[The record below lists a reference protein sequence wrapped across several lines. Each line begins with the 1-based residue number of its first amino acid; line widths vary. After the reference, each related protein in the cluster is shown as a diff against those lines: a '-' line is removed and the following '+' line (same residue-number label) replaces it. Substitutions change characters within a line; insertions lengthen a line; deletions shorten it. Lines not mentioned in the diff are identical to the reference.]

1 MLLPVDMTCQ
11 TNTDGG
17 MVNRPTTPMDPKT
30 SMTDHKRQKTAVQST
45 AGTGVTVITT
55 HINADFD
62 AMASMLAAQKLYP
75 EALVVFPGSR
85 EKNLRN
91 FFIQSM
97 VYLFNLTQIKDIKME
112 DVKHLV
118 LVDTRRIDR
127 IGKLRMILQ
136 NPDITVDIY
145 DHHSR
150 KKDDI
155 KGDID
160 VYRQT
165 GATATLIIDLIR
177 QKELPVS
184 PEEATIMCLG
194 IYEDTGSFTFSSTT
208 PEDLEAAAYLI
219 SLGANVDVIS
229 NLIIREISPEQVG
242 YLNDLIQAAMR
253 YTINGVEIMITTIC
267 FDHYLPD
274 FAFLV
279 HKMVKMEEVNAIFA
293 LAMMESK
300 VYIVARSRSS
310 EVDVGTILNGL
321 GGGGHPSAAAASIK
335 GQTLTQ
341 VQHALLRE
349 LAKGIKSQR
358 QSQHLMSCP
367 PICIGSELTC
377 AEANAKLT
385 RYNINALLV
394 TTQEGNTQKLLGYIT
409 RQVIEKAI
417 HHDLGRAA
425 VKDYMTTEIVVTAP
439 DADLDE
445 IQEKIIGNKQRILPV
460 VSDNVIHGVITR
472 TDLLNV
478 LVQKSRLTHKGY
490 PDPDKN
496 HITARMRNITHLLQ
510 ERLSTQILNTL
521 KRVGQIADQLGYQA
535 YVVGGFVRDLF
546 LYRRNEDID
555 IVIEGDGIAFARAYA
570 KAYDARI
577 HSHKAFG
584 TAVIIFKD
592 GYKIDVATARLEYY
606 RSPAALPDVE
616 MSSIKQDLF
625 RRDFTINTLSLHL
638 NPNHF
643 GYLIDF
649 FQAQKDIKDKAIRVL
664 HNLSFVEDPTRVFRA
679 LRFEQRFGFSIGKL
693 TCNLID
699 NAVKME
705 FFKRLSG
712 RRTFTEIKLLLEE
725 ENPTPAIIRM
735 QDFDLLK
742 VIHPS
747 IILDRKLIYLL
758 NAVKSAIAWH
768 DLQFTEDP
776 FMQWAVYLMALIR
789 NCDLTTSKRIC
800 ETLELAPRYRRL
812 LCEDR
817 LKAEKRLQHME
828 YRPPADNSALY
839 RQLYE
844 FRTEHILYMMA
855 VTRKRMIKKYIS
867 KYYNRL
873 KDIQPSIGG
882 QELLDAG
889 LTPGPIFR
897 HVLDALLD
905 AKLNGDIKTKQDE
918 MEFLK
923 HWIDGHPTHN
933 LLDSGATSQ

>member
-1 MLLPVDMTCQ
+1 MVERPITWIG
-11 TNTDGG
+11 TD
-17 MVNRPTTPMDPKT
+17 TPMTRHD
-30 SMTDHKRQKTAVQST
+30 RQKSVDLSISNN
-45 AGTGVTVITT
+45 GITVITT

-75 EALVVFPGSR
+75 DALVVFPGSR

-97 VYLFNLTQIKDIKME
+97 VYLFNLAQVKDIHMPE
-112 DVKHLV
+112 VQHLV

-127 IGKLRMILQ
+127 IGKLSDILK
-136 NPDITVDIY
+136 NPNVTVHIY
-145 DHHSR
+145 DHHS
-150 KKDDI
+150 KKTDDI
-155 KGDID
+155 KGDVD

-165 GATATLIIDLIR
+165 GATATLLIEIIRER
-177 QKELPVS
+177 QIPIS

-208 PEDLEAAAYLI
+208 PADLQAAAYLI
-219 SLGANVDVIS
+219 SMGANINVIA
-229 NLIIREISPEQVG
+229 NLITREISPEQVG
-242 YLNDLIQAAMR
+242 YLNDLIQAAVR
-253 YTINGVEIMITTIC
+253 YNINGVEIIVTTIRM
-267 FDHYLPD
+267 DHYLPD

-279 HKMVKMEEVNAIFA
+279 HKMVKMEETNAIFA

-300 VYIVARSRSS
+300 VYVVARSRTT
-310 EVDVGTILNGL
+310 EVDVGTVLSAL

-341 VQHALLRE
+341 VEHTLLKE
-349 LAKGIKSQR
+349 LSKGIEPQR
-358 QSQHLMSCP
+358 QSRQLMSSP
-367 PICIGSELTC
+367 PICVGCNVTC
-377 AEANAKLT
+377 ADANALLT

-394 TTQEGNTQKLLGYIT
+394 TAEQKRAQELLGYIT

-417 HHDLGRAA
+417 HHNLGHAP
-425 VKDYMTTEIVVTAP
+425 VKDYMTTEIQVTAP

-445 IQEKIIGNKQRILPV
+445 IQEKIIGHKQRILPV
-460 VSDNVIHGVITR
+460 VSKDKIQGVITR

-478 LVQKSRLTHKGY
+478 LVQQSQLTLDNS
-490 PDPDKN
+490 PDPLKS
-496 HITARMRNITHLLQ
+496 HTPARTRNITNLMR
-510 ERLSTQILNTL
+510 ERLPAQILNTL
-521 KRVGQIADQLGYQA
+521 RRIGQIADQLGFQA

-555 IVIEGDGIAFARAYA
+555 IVIEGDGIAFARTYA
-570 KAYDARI
+570 KTYGARI

-584 TAVIIFKD
+584 TAVIIFDD

-638 NPNHF
+638 NENHF

-679 LRFEQRFGFSIGKL
+679 LRFEQRFGFTIGKL
-693 TCNLID
+693 TSNLIE
-699 NAVKME
+699 NAAKMD

-712 RRTFTEIKLLLEE
+712 RRTFSEIKQLLEE

-735 QDFDLLK
+735 KDFDLLK

-747 IILDRKLIYLL
+747 IKLDRKLIYLL
-758 NAVKSAIAWH
+758 NSVKSALAWH
-768 DLQFTEDP
+768 DLLFLEDKY
-776 FMQWAVYLMALIR
+776 MRWAVYLMALIQH
-789 NCDLTTSKRIC
+789 CDLPTSKRIC
-800 ETLELAPRYRRL
+800 DTLELPPRYRKL
-812 LCEDR
+812 LCEER
-817 LKAEKRLQHME
+817 LKAQKRLKRLE
-828 YRPPADNSALY
+828 YQPPASDSALY
-839 RQLYE
+839 RQLHE
-844 FRTEHILYMMA
+844 FRAELILYMMA
-855 VTRKRMIKKYIS
+855 VTRNRTVKKKIS
-867 KYYNRL
+867 RYYTQL
-873 KDIQPSIGG
+873 KDIQPTIGG

-889 LTPGPIFR
+889 LKPGPVFR
-897 HVLDALLD
+897 QLLETLLD
-905 AKLNGDIKTKQDE
+905 AKLDGDIETEKE
-918 MEFLK
+918 ELEFVQR
-923 HWIDGHPTHN
+923 WIQEQTTHN
-933 LLDSGATSQ
+933 LLDSRTTSQ